1 MIANLKNL
9 IGIHKIFGHN
19 RELML
24 YPAHERVM
32 S

>member
-19 RELML
+19 RDLIL
-24 YPAHERVM
+24 YPAYERLM